1 MSVLFFVLWVILNG
15 RITLEIVLFGILFS
29 AVFTLFLSRALGY
42 RIRSDLIFFRNLPIM
57 IVNVADLV
65 FEIIKAALS
74 VMSVALN
81 PSRKPKPV
89 VIEFHSGFRTD
100 MQNVLLANSIT
111 LTPGTYTLF
120 QEGDHFVV
128 HCLLEEYAEGI
139 EESSFVKL
147 LRKLR
152 LEEK

>member
-29 AVFTLFLSRALGY
+29 AVFTLFLSKALGY

-57 IVNVADLV
+57 IVYIADLV
-65 FEIIKAALS
+65 YEIIKAALS

-81 PSRKPKPV
+81 PARKPNPV
-89 VIEFHSGFRTD
+89 VIEFHSGFHTD

-128 HCLLEEYAEGI
+128 HCLLGEYAEGI